1 MDGLFTTSLKIINH
15 TVNYPEAPPS
25 ATMRRMTTPS
35 VQDKPQ
41 LPELSLA
48 ALQAMIAEWKQPKFR
63 ARQIIDWRNK
73 GVLNP
78 DMMKNI
84 PSDLRQTLKDE
95 VCCEP
100 LKLIRRECSV
110 DGTRK
115 YVFALRRHRFAGKMI
130 ESVFIPE
137 EKRGTVCI
145 SSQVG
150 CVLDCPFCHTGTQGF
165 EANLTAGEIIAQ
177 VLAIKA
183 DLHTE
188 PLSED
193 LHSDISHIVYM
204 GMGEPMANEAA
215 VFASIDLLMD
225 ADGLKISRRRITIS
239 TSGLVPQIQRLG
251 DIHPVNLAISLHSAI
266 NDKRD
271 TLVPINR
278 KYPLEKL
285 RQCLNAY
292 PVGKQ
297 RHMTL
302 EYVLLDQANDQN
314 EDLQA
319 LIEFINPDRE
329 RVNLIQFNPYPGSP
343 YTGAS
348 KQHMREFAQKLI
360 SKGIRATVRRSRGDD
375 IMAACGQLKA
385 NTKADSTKAEII
397 KADTKAQ
404 TKGK

>member
-1 MDGLFTTSLKIINH
+1 MG
-15 TVNYPEAPPS
+15 S
-25 ATMRRMTTPS
+25 ATMRRMNS
-35 VQDKPQ
+35 DKPQ
-41 LPELSLA
+41 LPAMTLDELQTLV
-48 ALQAMIAEWKQPKFR
+48 ITWKQPKFR
-63 ARQIIDWRNK
+63 ARQILDWRNK
-73 GVLNP
+73 GILSP
-78 DMMKNI
+78 DAMKNI
-84 PSDLRQTLKDE
+84 PAELRQTLNDQII
-95 VCCEP
+95 CEP
-100 LKLIRRECSV
+100 LKLIRRECST

-115 YVFALRRHRFAGKMI
+115 YVFALTGLHTAGKMI

-193 LHSDISHIVYM
+193 LHSDITHIVYM
-204 GMGEPMANEAA
+204 GMGEPMANEKA
-215 VFASIDLLMD
+215 VMRSIGLLMD
-225 ADGLKISRRRITIS
+225 TGGLNISRRRITVS

-251 DIHPVNLAISLHSAI
+251 ADYPVNLAISLHSAI
-266 NDKRD
+266 DDKRD

-278 KYPLEKL
+278 KYPLQVL
-285 RQCLNAY
+285 RECLDYY
-292 PVGKQ
+292 PIGKQ
-297 RHMTL
+297 RHITL
-302 EYVLLDQANDQN
+302 EYVLLDAVNDQPD
-314 EDLQA
+314 DLQA
-319 LIEFINPDRE
+319 LIRFVNPERE

-343 YTGAS
+343 YAGTS
-348 KQHMREFAQKLI
+348 KQNMKEFAQHLI

-385 NTKADSTKAEII
+385 
-397 KADTKAQ
+397 DTKTNA
-404 TKGK
+404 KG